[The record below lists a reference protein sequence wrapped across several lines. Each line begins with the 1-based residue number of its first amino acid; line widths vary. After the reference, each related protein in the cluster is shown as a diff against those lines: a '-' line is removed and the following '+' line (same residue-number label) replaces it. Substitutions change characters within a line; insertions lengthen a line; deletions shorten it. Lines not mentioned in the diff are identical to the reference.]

1 MKSINAAQTS
11 KPLSTLSRPC
21 LATIAGL
28 ALSVMCANSSASAQD
43 EGAAPSFEF
52 FVPEE
57 GQDIGGIYWLK
68 SYSAA
73 IQPMDGGELP
83 YTPEAMAT
91 YQERRARIEASAE
104 IIEEDQARRLCT
116 PDGVPRVL
124 QSPYPFEIVQT
135 HGQIHFLYE
144 INKIIRH
151 VKMDVPLPDD
161 DYLEIFPWYSG
172 HSVGHWE
179 DDTLVVQTGGFKNY
193 TFLDNLGAPHSY
205 DLRVTERYR
214 KINDGNELEVTVDI
228 HDPGVFTEDWSAR
241 FVYDAR
247 PDLRMMDWNCGE
259 VHRDIS
265 QVPGVVVPE

>member
-1 MKSINAAQTS
+1 MAKLVLAVSRLHLAAS
-11 KPLSTLSRPC
+11 
-21 LATIAGL
+21 AAL
-28 ALSVMCANSSASAQD
+28 ALSILCSNPYALAQAAEEAS
-43 EGAAPSFEF
+43 SFEY
-52 FVPEE
+52 FVPPE

-83 YTPEAMAT
+83 YTPEAMAI
-91 YQERRARIEASAE
+91 YRERRARIEASAE
-104 IIEEDQARRLCT
+104 IIDEDQARKLCT

-144 INKIIRH
+144 INKIIRL
-151 VKMDVPLPDD
+151 VTMDEPLPDD

-172 HSVGHWE
+172 HSAGHWE
-179 DDTLVVQTGGFKNY
+179 GDTLVVQTGGFKNY

-214 KINDGNELEVTVDI
+214 KINDGNELEVVVDI

-247 PDLRMMDWNCGE
+247 PDLRIMDWNCGE

-265 QVPGVVVPE
+265 HIPGVVVPE